1 MRYIQFYPDEKI
13 TDLQNL
19 EEYYQLLSQSFK
31 LRKSATAMSV
41 TELQKVLKLQSN
53 SRVPSIGRLSCFSGN
68 LAVVALLVPF
78 DGAGSLVNSI
88 GHTVNFK

>member
-1 MRYIQFYPDEKI
+1 MRYIQFYPEEKI
-13 TDLQNL
+13 NDLQNL

-53 SRVPSIGRLSCFSGN
+53 SRVPSIGGRSCFSGN
-68 LAVVALLVPF
+68 LAVCRSTVQGRSSIPLV
-78 DGAGSLVNSI
+78 
-88 GHTVNFK
+88 TQ